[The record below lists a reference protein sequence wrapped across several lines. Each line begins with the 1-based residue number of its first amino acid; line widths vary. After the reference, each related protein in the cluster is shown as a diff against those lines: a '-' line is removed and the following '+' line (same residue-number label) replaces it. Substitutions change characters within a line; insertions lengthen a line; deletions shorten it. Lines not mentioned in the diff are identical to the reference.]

1 MALANN
7 TLFAVKDAIDLN
19 FYKITGGTPSVS
31 ADYTINYL
39 NDCQIQL
46 DSEQV
51 YATKKGDN
59 YISFS
64 SGRTGTLT
72 MNAEVIDLNFLC
84 MMLGGTIGT
93 NGTINVTGTI
103 PNQTYQAKGTF
114 RCTTTSGDEYRQ
126 ITFYSLKAQVSAD
139 LTLSASEV
147 SSFSLV
153 LDILANDSGQIIDI
167 APATSGAVQGA
178 NEPEVVSIKAKIA
191 EDME

>member
-1 MALANN
+1 MALSNN

-19 FYKITGGTPSVS
+19 FYKITNGTPSGS
-31 ADYTINYL
+31 ADYTITYL

-51 YATKKGDN
+51 YATRKGDN

-84 MMLGGTIGT
+84 MMLGGTIGSD
-93 NGTINVTGTI
+93 GTINVTSSI
-103 PNQTYQAKGTF
+103 PNQTYQAKGVF
-114 RCTTTSGDEYRQ
+114 RCTTTSGDEYRN

-153 LDILANDSGQIIDI
+153 LDILANDAGQIIDI
-167 APATSGAVQGA
+167 APATSGSLSSVGD
-178 NEPEVVSIKAKIA
+178 PEVISIKAKLD
-191 EDME
+191 EE

>member
-1 MALANN
+1 MAG
-7 TLFAVKDAIDLN
+7 TQFAIKDCVDLK
-19 FYKITGGTPSVS
+19 FYKINANGSVS
-31 ADYTINYL
+31 STADYTIDFL

-72 MNAEVIDLNFLC
+72 MNAEVIDDDFLA
-84 MMLGGTIGT
+84 MMLGAVKGNDGKIA
-93 NGTINVTGTI
+93 VTSDI
-103 PNQTYQAKGTF
+103 PAQGYKAEGTF
-114 RCTTTSGDEYRQ
+114 RVTSTSGNEYRKM
-126 ITFYSLKAQVSAD
+126 TFYSLKAQVSAD

-153 LDILANDSGQIIDI
+153 LDILADKDGKILDI
-167 APATSGAVQGA
+167 ETVTGTAGVS
-178 NEPEVVSIKAKIA
+178 EPQVISFVEGEEK
-191 EDME
+191 